1 MTFVWLFY
9 DNIMKTL
16 ATHLAQQFYTYRQI
30 QNHAVLT
37 ISLKKFIDHF
47 LDETISK
54 GQIFIL
60 DSGERLKTDVSYTHT
75 QAQK

>member
-9 DNIMKTL
+9 DNIMITL
-16 ATHLAQQFYTYRQI
+16 AIYLTQQFYTYWKI
-30 QNHAVLT
+30 QDAVLT
-37 ISLKKFIDHF
+37 ILLKKIIDHF
-47 LDETISK
+47 LDETILK